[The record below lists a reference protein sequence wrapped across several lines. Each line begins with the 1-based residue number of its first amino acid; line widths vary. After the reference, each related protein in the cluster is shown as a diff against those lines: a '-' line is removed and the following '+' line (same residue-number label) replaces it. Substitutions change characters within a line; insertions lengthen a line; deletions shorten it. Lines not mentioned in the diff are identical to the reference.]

1 MKDVV
6 LSQLA
11 ITLGSSFCEWKGRA
25 RYWALVDG
33 QQAVGWDY
41 PDVDAAYGSLAEH
54 TMAFYPGR
62 VQCTVGDEAV
72 MPQPGEFY
80 GGWITSELVG
90 PFRAI
95 QAQDTGRLAQESV
108 DKTVSPVSS

>member
-1 MKDVV
+1 MGAGGQSASSGLG
-6 LSQLA
+6 LS
-11 ITLGSSFCEWKGRA
+11 
-25 RYWALVDG
+25 
-33 QQAVGWDY
+33 
-41 PDVDAAYGSLAEH
+41 DVDAAYGSLAEH
-54 TMAFYPGR
+54 MAFYPGR

-80 GGWITSELVG
+80 GGWITNELVG